1 MKPFTF
7 NCEDLVL
14 LTPCMGISFKQAF
27 KKEGDFMPY
36 EVGEYVIYSSLG
48 ICQVVENDAHV
59 SLAGDEN
66 ELYYI
71 LAPLEKRLGKAYV
84 PHSRS
89 FELRYTL
96 DKDEA
101 LSALDKVSELEPDDY
116 QDTNSHLVQDH
127 FRELIR
133 SNDFL
138 SLLLVCK
145 SMHARIAEQEQKK
158 HSASLTYKKLLN
170 DAQSRIYGE
179 LSVVLDMEVDDVPQF
194 IEDYLAEHS
203 GGAASIN

>member
-1 MKPFTF
+1 
-7 NCEDLVL
+7 
-14 LTPCMGISFKQAF
+14 
-27 KKEGDFMPY
+27 MPY

-48 ICQVVENDAHV
+48 ICQVAENDAHV

-89 FELRYTL
+89 FELRHTIE
-96 DKDEA
+96 KDEA
-101 LSALDKVSELEPDDY
+101 LSALDKIADLEPDNY

-145 SMHARIAEQEQKK
+145 SMHVRIAEQEQKK

-170 DAQSRIYGE
+170 DAQRRIYGE
-179 LSVVLDMEVDDVPQF
+179 LSIVLDMGVDDVPAF
-194 IEDYLAEHS
+194 IEDYLAKHEES
-203 GGAASIN
+203 TN

>member
-1 MKPFTF
+1 
-7 NCEDLVL
+7 
-14 LTPCMGISFKQAF
+14 
-27 KKEGDFMPY
+27 MPY
-36 EVGEYVIYSSLG
+36 KVGEYVIYSSLG

-89 FELRYTL
+89 AELRHTL

-101 LSALDKVSELEPDDY
+101 LHALDEIAELEPDTY

-133 SNDFL
+133 SNNFL

-145 SMHARIAEQEQKK
+145 SMHQRIEEQGQKK
-158 HSASLTYKKLLN
+158 HGASLTYKRLLD
-170 DAQSRIYGE
+170 DAQRRVCGE
-179 LSVVLDMEVDDVPQF
+179 LSIVLDMDIEKVPVF
-194 IEDYLAEHS
+194 IEDYLSRHEEH
-203 GGAASIN
+203 